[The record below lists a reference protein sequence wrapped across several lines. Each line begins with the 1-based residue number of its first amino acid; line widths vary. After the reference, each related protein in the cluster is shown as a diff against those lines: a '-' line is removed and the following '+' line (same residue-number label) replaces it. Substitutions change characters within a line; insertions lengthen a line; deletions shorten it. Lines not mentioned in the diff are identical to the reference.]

1 MVAGVLSIPKFAR
14 DGPAWCGE
22 LRNRDTSRDERNS
35 GQPPCF
41 LAPRHAGMVGT
52 GMAHAHQTEA
62 EVAVVGGGLAGLTA
76 AIALAVAGVETVLVA
91 PRARADHRTTALLL
105 GSVTALETLR
115 VWEHCASAAAAL
127 RTMRIVDATAR
138 LLRAPE
144 VTFSAAEIG

>member
-35 GQPPCF
+35 GQPLWF

-91 PRARADHRTTALLL
+91 PRARADHRTTALPL
-105 GSVTALETLR
+105 GRRTALETR
-115 VWEHCASAAAAL
+115 GRWAGGARAAAP
-127 RTMRIVDATAR
+127 AR
-138 LLRAPE
+138 R
-144 VTFSAAEIG
+144 